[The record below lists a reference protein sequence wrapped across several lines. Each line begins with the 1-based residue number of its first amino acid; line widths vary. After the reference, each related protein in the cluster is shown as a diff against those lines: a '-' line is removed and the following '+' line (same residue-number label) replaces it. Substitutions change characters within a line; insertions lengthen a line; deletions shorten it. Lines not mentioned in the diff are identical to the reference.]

1 MIPKTSLYLIY
12 SCFITAI
19 GLVFSIS
26 SCQGNKQQETGQNIV
41 ATAFDETLHMAE
53 IESMLGPNMNRQDS
67 FFFIKEFIDNWIQ
80 KQVIL
85 NNAQNSD
92 MGNSD
97 EINEKVENY
106 RQDLITFE
114 FLKKKLAEKLDTNIT
129 LGETKAYYEQ
139 YPENFELK
147 QNIIQFVFIKM
158 PLDLENK
165 YKFWSK
171 FSNANDE
178 AITKMAIIA
187 LKNGGNAFLE
197 KDKWL
202 AFDDILK
209 VVPINTYNQ
218 ESFINNNRVFKIEEA
233 KFVWYINILNFR
245 IKDNISPFEFV
256 EENINQILLN
266 KRKVKLMEKLENQLV
281 KKALKDNKIK
291 INLPQYE

>member
-1 MIPKTSLYLIY
+1 MAYKTSLYVRY
-12 SCFITAI
+12 NCFIIAI
-19 GLVFSIS
+19 GLVFSITA
-26 SCQGNKQQETGQNIV
+26 CQSNKQQTDENIV
-41 ATAFDETLHMAE
+41 ATAFDETLTMGE

-67 FFFIKEFIDNWIQ
+67 FFFIKEYIDNWIQ

-85 NNAQNSD
+85 SNAQQND
-92 MGNSD
+92 MGNTD
-97 EINEKVENY
+97 EINKKVENY

-129 LGETKAYYEQ
+129 IGETKAYYDQ
-139 YPENFELK
+139 HPENFELK

-158 PLDLENK
+158 PVDMENK

-178 AITKMAIIA
+178 AITKMALVA
-187 LKNGGNAFLE
+187 LKHGGNAFLE

-218 ESFINNNRVFKIEEA
+218 ESFINNNRIFKIEEA
-233 KFVWYINILNFR
+233 KFVWYIKILDFR

-266 KRKVKLMEKLENQLV
+266 KRKVKLMEKLESQLV

-291 INLPQYE
+291 IHVPLYE